1 MVTEIQT
8 TVLQSTR
15 SGYVGPE
22 YNNGD
27 ILGTSSPP
35 VVDTEV
41 QTTRLVIYPGTNS
54 PTTVTL
60 T

>member
-15 SGYVGPE
+15 SGYVGSE